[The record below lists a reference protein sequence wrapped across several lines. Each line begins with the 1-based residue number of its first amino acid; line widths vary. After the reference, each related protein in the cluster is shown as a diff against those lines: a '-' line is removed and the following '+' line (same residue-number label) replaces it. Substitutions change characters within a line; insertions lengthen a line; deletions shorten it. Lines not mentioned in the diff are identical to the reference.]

1 MGGGGKSANRNSQ
14 CMYRYPVYERG
25 LPMITDY
32 VMMVMIVMV
41 VMMRVGLTGMECEI
55 DKKAV
60 TGVTGSQKVGQ
71 REAIYKETRRAIYDS
86 FTCIIGSGKFIG
98 SERQKSSAKR
108 TQRRWK
114 GRPCMVIATSEG
126 TFFASNKEKSA
137 EQKVCIYFLIII
149 LPCAAYRTFP
159 ALAPETRGITSINSW
174 AWPRVLYSY
183 PASVS

>member
-1 MGGGGKSANRNSQ
+1 
-14 CMYRYPVYERG
+14 
-25 LPMITDY
+25 
-32 VMMVMIVMV
+32 
-41 VMMRVGLTGMECEI
+41 MECEI

-71 REAIYKETRRAIYDS
+71 REAIYKGTRRAIYDS

-137 EQKVCIYFLIII
+137 EQKVCIYFLIITLRCVPYFSCPRTRDQRNHLHQLVGLAQSII
-149 LPCAAYRTFP
+149 LVSGQRIIKAHTH
-159 ALAPETRGITSINSW
+159 TRVYTGILSQTQITD
-174 AWPRVLYSY
+174 
-183 PASVS
+183 